1 MHYIKLVDD
10 EPLDYNI
17 RQLKRDHPN
26 VSFPAVIS
34 DEILAEYDTYPV
46 TPVARPPSTN
56 DTKSIQEG
64 VPELISG
71 SWNQVWVVTPKTPAE
86 IQEEADR
93 HPSTISKIQLV
104 RYLDQRELWVGVRSA
119 LQSTGS
125 AWEEFTIMPHLPFN
139 DLVTDVIFNTLG
151 YDDNQKKAL
160 FRTVPLD
167 FESRNLEF

>member
-1 MHYIKLVDD
+1 MNIKLVDD
-10 EPLDYNI
+10 EPVEYSI

-34 DEILAEYDTYPV
+34 DEILAEYDVYPV
-46 TPVARPPSTN
+46 TPVARPPLDG

-64 VPELISG
+64 VPELILG
-71 SWNQVWVVTPKTPAE
+71 SWNQVWEVTPKTPAE

-93 HPSTISKIQLV
+93 HPSTISKIQLL
-104 RYLDQRELWVGVRSA
+104 RYLDQRELWAGVKTA

-125 AWEEFTIMPHLPFN
+125 AYEEFMIMPHLPFN
-139 DLVTDVIFNTLG
+139 DPVTDIIFNTLA
-151 YDDNQKKAL
+151 YDDSEKRAF